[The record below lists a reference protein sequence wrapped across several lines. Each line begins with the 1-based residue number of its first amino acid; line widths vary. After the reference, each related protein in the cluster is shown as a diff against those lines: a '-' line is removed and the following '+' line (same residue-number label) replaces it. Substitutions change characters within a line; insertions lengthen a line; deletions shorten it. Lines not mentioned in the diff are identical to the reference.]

1 MLPEELADL
10 VSSIRISKAES
21 QTLELKAAHQ
31 GCPKR
36 LYDTLSAFANQ
47 DEGGVIVFGVDENS
61 SFEPVGVYDV
71 QDLQK
76 HVAEQCEQ
84 MEPKVRAVFTS
95 VEVEGKWV
103 VSAEVP
109 ALDVAERPCFYSG
122 KGRLKGS
129 YVRVGDSDSPMS
141 EYEVYSFTAFRKKYQ
156 DELQLVER
164 AQVAAL
170 SEQKLARYLLALRS
184 SKPNLAKLGDEEI
197 LELLSVERGGT
208 ATLAG
213 VMLFALYPQAY
224 FPQLAVVATVPRE
237 GASAEAADNGIR
249 FVDNDRIEGT
259 LDEQL
264 HGTLAFVQRNMR
276 STTVIDPKT
285 GARADRDQF
294 PLEAVREIVLN
305 ALIHRDYS
313 VHTQGMPVQVE
324 LFSDRLVVTSPGGLY
339 GRLTVDTLGKVQP
352 DTRNPVIATAM
363 ETLRETEN
371 RYSGI
376 PTVRRLMREAGLP
389 EPEFENVRGEFRVT
403 LRSGQA
409 APVAAEEPEADATR
423 AELVAFC
430 GVPRSRR
437 EIAEHL
443 GIQQPYAMRKYVT
456 PLVESGVLHLDKPD
470 APRSRNQRYYA

>member
-10 VSSIRISKAES
+10 VSSIRVSKAES
-21 QTLELKAAHQ
+21 QALELKAAHQ

-47 DEGGVIVFGVDENS
+47 DEGGVIVFGVDESS

-95 VEVEGKWV
+95 VEVEGKWI

-109 ALDVAERPCFYSG
+109 ALDVSERPCFYSG

-141 EYEVYSFTAFRKKYQ
+141 EYEVYSYTAFRKKYQ

-164 AQVAAL
+164 APAGGL

-184 SKPNLAKLGDEEI
+184 SKPNLAKLNDDEI
-197 LELLSVERGGT
+197 LELLSVERGGV

-237 GASAEAADNGIR
+237 NGSMELADEGVR

-264 HGTLAFVQRNMR
+264 RGALAFVRRNMR
-276 STTVIDPKT
+276 SATVVNPQT
-285 GARADRDQF
+285 GVREDRDQF

-324 LFSDRLVVTSPGGLY
+324 LLSDRLVVTSPGGLY
-339 GRLTVDTLGKVQP
+339 GRLTVDTLGKVQL

-363 ETLRETEN
+363 ETLHETEN

-389 EPEFENVRGEFRVT
+389 EPEFEDMRGEFKVT
-403 LRSGQA
+403 LRSTPIDLALAGE
-409 APVAAEEPEADATR
+409 AESDSVRTG
-423 AELVAFC
+423 LVAFC
-430 GVPRSRR
+430 AVPRSRQ
-437 EIAEHL
+437 EIAEYL

-456 PLVESGVLHLDKPD
+456 PLVESGVLHLERPD

>member
-10 VSSIRISKAES
+10 VGTVRASKAES
-21 QTLELKAAHQ
+21 QTLELKAAHE

-47 DEGGVIVFGVDENS
+47 DEGGVIVFGVDENNS
-61 SFEPVGVYDV
+61 YEPVGVYDV
-71 QDLQK
+71 QDLMK

-84 MEPKVRAVFTS
+84 MEPKVRAVFTA
-95 VEVEGKWV
+95 VELEGKWV

-109 ALDVAERPCFYSG
+109 ALDVTDRPCFYSG

-141 EYEVYSFTAFRKKYQ
+141 EYEVYSYAAFRKKYQ
-156 DELQLVER
+156 DELQLVDR
-164 AQVAAL
+164 ASASSL

-184 SKPNLAKLGDEEI
+184 TKPNLAKLGDEEI
-197 LELLSVERGGT
+197 LELLSVERDGT

-213 VMLFALYPQAY
+213 VMLFALFPQAY
-224 FPQLAVVATVPRE
+224 FPQLAIVATVPRE
-237 GASAEAADNGIR
+237 TVGADGVNDGAR
-249 FVDNDRIEGT
+249 FADNDRIEGT

-264 HGTLAFVQRNMR
+264 HGALAFVRRNMR
-276 STTVIDPKT
+276 SATIIDSKT
-285 GARADRDQF
+285 GKRVDRDQF
-294 PLEAVREIVLN
+294 PFEAVREIILN

-313 VHTQGMPVQVE
+313 VHAQGMPVQVE
-324 LFSDRLVVTSPGGLY
+324 LFADRLVVTSPGGLY

-363 ETLRETEN
+363 ETLHETEN

-389 EPEFENVRGEFRVT
+389 EPEFESVRGEFKVT
-403 LRSGQA
+403 LRSTLME
-409 APVAAEEPEADATR
+409 PVPATSDGLDAISK
-423 AELVAFC
+423 ELVEFC
-430 GVPRSRR
+430 AVPRSRR

-443 GIQQPYAMRKYVT
+443 GVQQAYAVRKYVT
-456 PLVESGVLHLDKPD
+456 PLVEAGVLHLTKPD
-470 APRSRNQRYYA
+470 APRSRAQKYYA